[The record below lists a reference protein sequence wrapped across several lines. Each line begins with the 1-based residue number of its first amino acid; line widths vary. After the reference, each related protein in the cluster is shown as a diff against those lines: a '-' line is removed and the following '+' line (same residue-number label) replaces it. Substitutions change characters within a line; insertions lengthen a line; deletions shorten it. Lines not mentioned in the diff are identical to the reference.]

1 MEYIK
6 LNKESGSTTRI
17 NFNNGVPYISYRIL
31 DDIPWL
37 KNAVSTRLGGVSKDY
52 LASMNLGFNRGDLD
66 ENVIRTMKFLLMSL
80 VLILRILLQAIRL
93 TQLMLRLLL
102 KTIVERAYIEIEII
116 RI

>member
-66 ENVIRTMKFLLMSL
+66 ENVIRNHE
-80 VLILRILLQAIRL
+80 IRL

>member
-37 KNAVSTRLGGVSKDY
+37 KNAVSTRLGGVSKDLPCQY
-52 LASMNLGFNRGDLD
+52 EFGL
-66 ENVIRTMKFLLMSL
+66 
-80 VLILRILLQAIRL
+80 
-93 TQLMLRLLL
+93 
-102 KTIVERAYIEIEII
+102 
-116 RI
+116 

>member
-1 MEYIK
+1 MEYIQ

-52 LASMNLGFNRGDLD
+52 LAGNDSNITCTTGSKGSRYGFPYIVWLSCR
-66 ENVIRTMKFLLMSL
+66 VIIK
-80 VLILRILLQAIRL
+80 
-93 TQLMLRLLL
+93 
-102 KTIVERAYIEIEII
+102 KE
-116 RI
+116 